1 MLEEILKELVEA
13 VKDNT
18 AAMVSRNELLANV
31 VTTTHAI
38 GDVSKTVI
46 ATRPR
51 PSVDGTETPPAGET
65 STPAEP
71 EKIPRKKR
79 RTKKQI
85 AEDAAKLGALG
96 DAPTTLVTPATETPP
111 PPATPQTA
119 VEQVAAMDEDDL
131 VGGIPEVDRTHSHPP
146 SATMATPTIEAVR
159 DFAINAGLNKGA
171 LEVTKI
177 IALYG
182 ENIDAIKPE
191 HYERFMF
198 DVAGLPDVGA
208 TPPPPGTQV

>member
-1 MLEEILKELVEA
+1 MLEEILKELVNA
-13 VKDNT
+13 LKDNT
-18 AAMVSRNELLANV
+18 AAKVLRNELLQSAVV
-31 VTTTHAI
+31 VTEKI
-38 GDVSKTVI
+38 GDVSKTI
-46 ATRPR
+46 LT
-51 PSVDGTETPPAGET
+51 TLPAGEI

-71 EKIPRKKR
+71 EKVPRKKR

-85 AEDAAKLGALG
+85 AEDAALVAAAGE
-96 DAPTTLVTPATETPP
+96 APLAPGVVTETPP

-119 VEQVAAMDEDDL
+119 VAQVAAMDEGDL
-131 VGGIPEVDRTHSHPP
+131 VGGRPEPTPT
-146 SATMATPTIEAVR
+146 ATMATPTIEAVR

-198 DVAGLPDVGA
+198 DVAGLPDVGV
-208 TPPPPGTQV
+208 TPPPPGQ

>member
-18 AAMVSRNELLANV
+18 AAMVSRNELLQGAVV
-31 VTTTHAI
+31 VTGNV
-38 GDVSKTVI
+38 GDVSKTILTTAPTGEI
-46 ATRPR
+46 AAP
-51 PSVDGTETPPAGET
+51 VT
-65 STPAEP
+65 STE
-71 EKIPRKKR
+71 EKAPRKKR

-85 AEDAAKLGALG
+85 AEDAAIVAAVGEAPLTHGA
-96 DAPTTLVTPATETPP
+96 ATETPP

-119 VEQVAAMDEDDL
+119 VVQVAAMGEDEL
-131 VGGIPEVDRTHSHPP
+131 VGGPPEVTSPP
-146 SATMATPTIEAVR
+146 AATMATPTIEAVR

>member
-18 AAMVSRNELLANV
+18 AAMVSRNELLANAV
-31 VTTTHAI
+31 VTTHAI

-46 ATRPR
+46 ATRP
-51 PSVDGTETPPAGET
+51 SVGGTETPPVDET
-65 STPAEP
+65 VTPAEP
-71 EKIPRKKR
+71 EKTPRKKR

-85 AEDAAKLGALG
+85 AEDAAIAAGE
-96 DAPTTLVTPATETPP
+96 APLAPGVVTETPP
-111 PPATPQTA
+111 APATPQTA

-131 VGGIPEVDRTHSHPP
+131 VGGIPEADRTHSHPP
-146 SATMATPTIEAVR
+146 SATMATPTIETVR
-159 DFAINAGLNKGA
+159 DFAINAGLKKGA

-191 HYERFMF
+191 HYEQIGRAH
-198 DVAGLPDVGA
+198 V
-208 TPPPPGTQV
+208 